1 MEPRRARLV
10 AIPGDGQAPPP
21 ARERPRRPRSGL
33 SRREWGLVGL
43 LVLAIATLAFAALR
57 ARHLESRVGVLT
69 GELARSQ
76 ALVEAHREHLRAV
89 RGGVAAVREEL
100 AGLEALVA
108 SEPDAEAPAP

>member
-1 MEPRRARLV
+1 VDPRRARLV
-10 AIPGDGQAPPP
+10 AIPGDAQAPPLGGQ
-21 ARERPRRPRSGL
+21 PRRSPAGL

-43 LVLAIATLAFAALR
+43 LVLAVVALAFAALR
-57 ARHLESRVGVLT
+57 ARHLESRVGELT
-69 GELARSQ
+69 GELSRSQ

-108 SEPDAEAPAP
+108 AEPDAEASAP